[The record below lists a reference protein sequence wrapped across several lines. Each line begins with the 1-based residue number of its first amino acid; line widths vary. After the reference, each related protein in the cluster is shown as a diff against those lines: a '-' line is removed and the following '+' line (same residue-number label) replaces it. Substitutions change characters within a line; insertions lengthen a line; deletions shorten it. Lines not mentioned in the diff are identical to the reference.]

1 MPILFSNPRPPR
13 GTALIVTMVVMIL
26 LAALATTLLLELST
40 RADRTEADLED
51 IKSFE
56 AAEAGLD
63 AAIKSLNNGGNGCLG
78 IGWWVTTRA
87 TEEASKVADLNSDG
101 WPQANEVTGG
111 GWHRDIIQVNG
122 ADEGDGMV
130 CPRTGYVAPPGMP
143 KADRMAWTDGG
154 GTAHDD
160 PMPRPQPQEFDFYSL
175 SMQFGDARY
184 FTFAV
189 PWGNDG
195 IDNDFDGFTDGH
207 AQEKENGLDEKD
219 WYTIYSTG
227 FSSDYSMRLSTNP
240 TNPLGKFTTVEA
252 IVKKLT
258 STLMLDAALEIQIA
272 PYAP

>member
-1 MPILFSNPRPPR
+1 MPILILNPRPPR

-26 LAALATTLLLELST
+26 LAALATSLMMELRT

-56 AAEAGLD
+56 AAEAGVD
-63 AAIKSLNNGGNGCLG
+63 AAIKNLNSGGNGCLG
-78 IGWWVTTRA
+78 IGWWKDNRA
-87 TEEASKVADLNSDG
+87 TKEASKGADLNSDG
-101 WPQANEVTGG
+101 WPQANEVVAG

-122 ADEGDGMV
+122 ENEGDGNV

-143 KADRMAWTDGG
+143 KADRMVWTDQNNA
-154 GTAHDD
+154 AHDD
-160 PMPRPQPQEFDFYSL
+160 PLPRPQPQEFDFYTL

-189 PWGNDG
+189 PWKNDG
-195 IDNDFDGFTDGH
+195 IDNDFDGLAD
-207 AQEKENGLDEKD
+207 AADLDKSEDD
-219 WYTIYSTG
+219 WYTVYATG

-240 TNPLGKFTTVEA
+240 ANPLGKFTTVEV

-258 STLMLDAALEIQIA
+258 STLALDAALEIQIA